1 MTEKYEITTNNGELV
16 VNETVLALF
25 DRARTLK
32 ATIDELKKQLDEI
45 EKPLKKAMAKGKVK
59 KYEGESLT
67 AVSIDNSFTETVNT
81 ERMKADGIYEKY
93 KMLVPKSGS
102 VRIYYAKEKNNG

>member
-25 DRARTLK
+25 DKARTLK
-32 ATIDELKKQLDEI
+32 ATINTLQKELDAI
-45 EKPLKKAMAKGKVK
+45 EKPLKSAMLNGDVKAYKGDILSATKVDD
-59 KYEGESLT
+59 T
-67 AVSIDNSFTETVNT
+67 MTETVNI

-93 KMLVPKSGS
+93 KMLVPRNGY
-102 VRIYYAKEKNNG
+102 VRIAYKKEK